1 MTTNTTMIPH
11 SRPSIDREEIRAVTA
26 VLQSGHLAQGTVV
39 ERFERGL
46 ATYLGLAGGVAV
58 NSGTMALEVALR
70 VLGIGFGDEV
80 ILPSYVCAAPWQAV
94 QRVGAQA
101 RLVDIEPETFQI
113 DADLARAAITSR
125 TRAIIVPHLFG
136 LPADLTALTQLGVP
150 LIEDCAQTLGAMEQ
164 GRSVGSVGVLTVC
177 SFYANKLLCAGEGG
191 MVLSSDPVLLER
203 ARALRE
209 YDGAPSL
216 NPQATN
222 LKMTDLQAA
231 VGLAQLDR
239 LPGFLERRV
248 SLALGYRGALAG
260 TSAILPA
267 VPVGRSHVYYR
278 FVVRISQRRSGSDE
292 LSECLRRMERLG
304 VQCRK
309 PVFRSLHR
317 YLGLDGFPV
326 SEAAEREALSL
337 PLYPALADAEAA
349 HILIAMRDEWRRE

>member
-11 SRPSIDREEIRAVTA
+11 SRPAIDREEILAVTA
-26 VLQSGHLAQGTVV
+26 VLQSGHLAQGAVV

-70 VLGIGFGDEV
+70 VLGVGFGDEV

-113 DADLARAAITSR
+113 DAGLVRAAITSK

-136 LPADLTALTQLGVP
+136 LPADLTALAQLEVP
-150 LIEDCAQTLGAMEQ
+150 LIEDCAQTLGALEQ

-191 MVLSSDPVLLER
+191 MVLSRDPALLER

-209 YDGAPSL
+209 YDGASSL

-231 VGLAQLDR
+231 VGVAQLNR
-239 LPGFLERRV
+239 LPELIARRV
-248 SLALGYRGALAG
+248 SLAREYREALAG
-260 TSAILPA
+260 SSAILPA
-267 VPVGRSHVYYR
+267 VPAGRSHIYYR
-278 FVVRISQRRSGSDE
+278 FVVRISQRGSGSDE
-292 LSECLRRMERLG
+292 LSECLGRFERQG

-317 YLGLDGFPV
+317 YLGLEGFPG
-326 SEAAEREALSL
+326 SEAAEDTALSV
-337 PLYPALADAEAA
+337 PLYPALADEEAA
-349 HILIAMRDEWRRE
+349 QICLAMRNEWRRE

>member
-1 MTTNTTMIPH
+1 MTISTIMVPH
-11 SRPSIDREEIRAVTA
+11 SRPSIDQADIRAVTD
-26 VLQSGHLAQGTVV
+26 VLRSGHLAQGAVV
-39 ERFERGL
+39 EQFERGV
-46 ATYLGLAGGVAV
+46 AAYLGLAGGVAV

-70 VLGIGFGDEV
+70 ALGVGPGDEV

-113 DADLARAAITSR
+113 DADQARAAVTSK

-136 LPADLTALTQLGVP
+136 LPADLTAVEKLGVP
-150 LIEDCAQTLGAMEQ
+150 VIEDCAQTLGAMER
-164 GRSVGSVGVLTVC
+164 GRAVGAVGILTVC

-231 VGLAQLDR
+231 IGLAQLDR
-239 LPGFLERRV
+239 LPELLARRV
-248 SLALGYRGALAG
+248 SLAERYRHALDG
-260 TSAILPA
+260 TSVILPC
-267 VPVGRSHVYYR
+267 VPGGRSHVYYR
-278 FVVRISQRRSGSDE
+278 FVVRISKGQTGSDE
-292 LSECLRRMERLG
+292 LSECLGRLERRG

-317 YLGLDGFPV
+317 YLDLEGFPA
-326 SEAAEREALSL
+326 SEAAECEALSL
-337 PLYPALADAEAA
+337 PLYPALTDEEVAQ
-349 HILIAMRDEWRRE
+349 IFLAMRDEWPRV

>member
-11 SRPSIDREEIRAVTA
+11 SRPAIDREEIRAVTA
-26 VLQSGHLAQGTVV
+26 VLQSGHLAQGAVV
-39 ERFERGL
+39 ERFERGM

-70 VLGIGFGDEV
+70 VLGVGFGDEV
-80 ILPSYVCAAPWQAV
+80 ILPSYVCAAPWQAI

-113 DADLARAAITSR
+113 DAELVRAAITSK

-136 LPADLTALTQLGVP
+136 LPADLTALAQLGVP

-191 MVLSSDPVLLER
+191 MVLSRDPALLER

-209 YDGAPSL
+209 YDGASSL

-231 VGLAQLDR
+231 VGVAQLNR
-239 LPGFLERRV
+239 LPELIARRV
-248 SLALGYRGALAG
+248 SLAREYREALAG

-267 VPVGRSHVYYR
+267 VPAGRSHIYYR
-278 FVVRISQRRSGSDE
+278 FVVRISKRGSGSDE
-292 LSECLRRMERLG
+292 LSECLGRLERQG

-317 YLGLDGFPV
+317 YLGLAGFLA

-349 HILIAMRDEWRRE
+349 QILIAMRDEWQRE

>member
-1 MTTNTTMIPH
+1 MTITTTMIPH
-11 SRPSIDREEIRAVTA
+11 SRPSIDRGEIRAVTE
-26 VLQSGHLAQGTVV
+26 VLRSGHLAQGAVV
-39 ERFERGL
+39 ERFERGM
-46 ATYLGLAGGVAV
+46 AAYLGLAGGVAV

-70 VLGIGFGDEV
+70 VLGVGPGDEV

-94 QRVGAQA
+94 QRVRAQA

-113 DADLARAAITSR
+113 DADLTRAAITSR

-136 LPADLTALTQLGVP
+136 LPADLTRLAQLGLP
-150 LIEDCAQTLGAMEQ
+150 LIEDCAQTLGATEQ

-191 MVLSSDPVLLER
+191 MVLSDDPVLLAR

-231 VGLAQLDR
+231 IGLAQLNR
-239 LPGFLERRV
+239 LPELLERRV
-248 SLALGYRGALAG
+248 SLARSYREALAG
-260 TSAILPA
+260 SSAILPV
-267 VPVGRSHVYYR
+267 VPAGRSHVYYR
-278 FVVRISQRRSGSDE
+278 FVVRLSRRRAGSDE
-292 LSECLRRMERLG
+292 LSECLGRLERQG

-317 YLGLDGFPV
+317 YLDLEGFPA
-326 SEAAEREALSL
+326 SAAAEDEALSI
-337 PLYPALADAEAA
+337 PLYPALADEEVAQVC
-349 HILIAMRDEWRRE
+349 IAMRDEWRRE

>member
-1 MTTNTTMIPH
+1 MTTGTIMIPH
-11 SRPSIDREEIRAVTA
+11 SRPSIDQEEIRAVTA
-26 VLQSGHLAQGTVV
+26 VLQSGHLAQGAVV
-39 ERFERGL
+39 ERFERGM
-46 ATYLGLAGGVAV
+46 AAYLGLTGGVAV

-70 VLGIGFGDEV
+70 VLGIGPGDEV

-113 DADLARAAITSR
+113 DADLVRAAITSR

-136 LPADLTALTQLGVP
+136 LPADLTRLAQLGVP

-164 GRSVGSVGVLTVC
+164 GRAVGSVGVLTVC

-191 MVLSSDPVLLER
+191 MVLSADPVLLER

-216 NPQATN
+216 NPLATN

-231 VGLAQLDR
+231 IGLAQLNR
-239 LPGFLERRV
+239 LPELLERRV
-248 SLALGYRGALAG
+248 SLARSYREALAG
-260 TSAILPA
+260 TSAILPV
-267 VPVGRSHVYYR
+267 VPAGRSHVYYR
-278 FVVRISQRRSGSDE
+278 FVVRLSQRGSGSDE
-292 LSECLRRMERLG
+292 LSECLGRLERQG

-317 YLGLDGFPV
+317 YFGLEGFSV
-326 SEAAEREALSL
+326 SEGAEREALSL
-337 PLYPALADAEAA
+337 PLYPALADEEAA
-349 HILIAMRDEWRRE
+349 QILMAMRDEWRRE

>member
-1 MTTNTTMIPH
+1 MTITTTMIPH
-11 SRPSIDREEIRAVTA
+11 SRPSIDQQEIRAVTD
-26 VLQSGHLAQGTVV
+26 VLQSGHLAQGAVV
-39 ERFERGL
+39 GRFERGM
-46 ATYLGLAGGVAV
+46 AAYLGLAGGVAV
-58 NSGTMALEVALR
+58 NSGTIALEVALR

-101 RLVDIEPETFQI
+101 RLVDIEPDTFHI
-113 DADLARAAITSR
+113 DAEQARSAITAK

-136 LPADLTALTQLGVP
+136 LPADLTALARLGVP
-150 LIEDCAQTLGAMEQ
+150 LIEDCAQTLGAMER
-164 GRSVGSVGVLTVC
+164 GRAVGSVGVLTVC

-191 MVLSSDPVLLER
+191 MVLSNDPVLLER

-222 LKMTDLQAA
+222 LKMTDVQAA
-231 VGLAQLDR
+231 IGLAQLNR
-239 LPGFLERRV
+239 LPEFLERRV
-248 SLALGYRGALAG
+248 SLARGYREALAG
-260 TSAILPA
+260 SAAILPA

-278 FVVRISQRRSGSDE
+278 FVVRISQRRSDSDQ
-292 LSECLRRMERLG
+292 LSECLGRLERQG

-317 YLGLDGFPV
+317 YLGLEGFPV
-326 SEAAEREALSL
+326 SEAAEHEALSI
-337 PLYPALADAEAA
+337 PLYPALADEEAA
-349 HILIAMRDEWRRE
+349 HVLMAMRDEWQHE

>member
-1 MTTNTTMIPH
+1 MTTGTTMIPH
-11 SRPSIDREEIRAVTA
+11 SRPSIDQEEIRAVTD
-26 VLQSGHLAQGTVV
+26 VLQSGHLAQGAVV
-39 ERFERGL
+39 EQFERGM
-46 ATYLGLAGGVAV
+46 AAFLGVAGGVAV

-70 VLGIGFGDEV
+70 VLGVGPGDEV
-80 ILPSYVCAAPWQAV
+80 LLPSYVCAAPWQAV

-136 LPADLTALTQLGVP
+136 LPADLTAFAQLGVP
-150 LIEDCAQTLGAMEQ
+150 IIEDCAQTLGAVEQ

-191 MVLSSDPVLLER
+191 MLLSSDPALLER

-209 YDGAPSL
+209 YDGSPSL

-231 VGLAQLDR
+231 IGLAQLNR
-239 LPGFLERRV
+239 LPELLERRV
-248 SLALGYRGALAG
+248 SLARSYREALAG
-260 TSAILPA
+260 SSAILPV
-267 VPVGRSHVYYR
+267 VPAGRSHVYYR
-278 FVVRISQRRSGSDE
+278 FVVRISRMGSGPEE
-292 LSECLRRMERLG
+292 LSECLGRMERQG

-317 YLGLDGFPV
+317 YLGIEGFPA
-326 SEAAEREALSL
+326 SEAAEANAFSI
-337 PLYPALADAEAA
+337 PLYPGLADGEVAQV
-349 HILIAMRDEWRRE
+349 IMAMRDEWRRE